1 MLFGPQR
8 GSAFTIFDRFAGN
21 FGAPLVILM
30 AALVLG
36 DRTAILENG
45 IVLIVVLIVPV
56 SRLLGYFF
64 TYYSIDKEKFH
75 IASGIFNKKE
85 LEIPL
90 DRITTVDFTQN
101 LIFRLADVYRIR
113 VDNASNYGGGGS
125 GTVQLAL
132 KKADAVRFKELLLST
147 GSDRMES
154 GGDVLSPEADAIA
167 VETGEDTEASLR
179 ASSSYETKAT
189 VIPVRK
195 ILIMGALQSK
205 GNALA
210 QVISLMT
217 LLGGMVNMASG
228 RENVL
233 EEKLVDFVLAVP
245 GIGIAAMLFA
255 AFIVISV
262 FFGAVFALIRYYG
275 FRITEERDSI
285 RLEYGLFTRK
295 SYSLLKEKISGL
307 EFVQSLPMCFLG
319 IGYLNVLAVGYGD
332 DESEEKSLMYPLAS
346 LQEAAALTEHYFSE
360 FAGVGCSIEKPL
372 RRSLRYFFI
381 CPRMFFVLALMIA
394 AVVCDITT
402 GFAKISPVSLDWIW
416 YILALLVILAVLS
429 VLKEYRNT
437 SASAGADSVELVT
450 GGFTRI
456 KTTVKTSMI
465 ESVSDSGSLFKRRKG
480 ISTIKIG
487 ILAPMGD
494 SVKSV
499 RNMPMEAFESIR
511 NVIHY

>member
-8 GSAFTIFDRFAGN
+8 GSAFTIFDRFAGT
-21 FGAPLVILM
+21 FGVPMVVLI
-30 AALVLG
+30 AALILG
-36 DRTAILENG
+36 NRDAILENG
-45 IVLIVVLIVPV
+45 IVLLIVLIAPV

-75 IASGIFNKKE
+75 VASGIFNKKE

-132 KKADAVRFKELLLST
+132 KKADAVRFKKLLLPTGNGST
-147 GSDRMES
+147 EI
-154 GGDVLSPEADAIA
+154 GGEGLSPEAAA
-167 VETGEDTEASLR
+167 ETVMVRDDTDR
-179 ASSSYETKAT
+179 SSYGAKET
-189 VIPVRK
+189 VIPVGK

-233 EEKLVDFVLAVP
+233 EEKLVDLVLAVP
-245 GIGIAAMLFA
+245 GIGIAAMLFV
-255 AFIVISV
+255 AFIVIST

-275 FRITEERDSI
+275 FRITEEKDSI

-295 SYSLLKEKISGL
+295 SYSLLKEKISGI

-346 LQEAAALTEHYFSE
+346 LQEAEALMEHYFPE
-360 FAGVGCSIEKPL
+360 FAGSCGIIERPM

-381 CPRMFFVLALMIA
+381 CPRMFFVLALIA
-394 AVVCDITT
+394 AVIICEITVGFT
-402 GFAKISPVSLDWIW
+402 GILPAPIDWIW
-416 YILALLVILAVLS
+416 YIAALLVILAVLS
-429 VLKEYRNT
+429 VLKEYHNT
-437 SASAGADSVELVT
+437 AASAGESNVELVT
-450 GGFTRI
+450 GGFTRV

-465 ESVSDSGSLFKRRKG
+465 ESVSDSASLLKRRKG

-487 ILAPMGD
+487 ILAPLGD

-499 RNMPMEAFESIR
+499 RNMPLEAFERIR